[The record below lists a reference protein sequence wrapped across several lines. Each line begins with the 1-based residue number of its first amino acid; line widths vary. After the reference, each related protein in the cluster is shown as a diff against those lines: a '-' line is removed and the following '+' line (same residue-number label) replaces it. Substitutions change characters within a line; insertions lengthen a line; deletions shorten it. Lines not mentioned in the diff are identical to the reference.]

1 MLAVDDDLV
10 ALGFQERVEDLD
22 AVAELHFAVCD
33 HVQIHSRDEV
43 DDARIVV
50 DRGED
55 GLQAAFLYVQVVQV
69 ERQLIVHREY
79 GEVDDRAL
87 VGQQLRQQRSG
98 GGNAGNVEDHVVAA
112 AVCDLHRAFF

>member
-98 GGNAGNVEDHVVAA
+98 GGNAAE
-112 AVCDLHRAFF
+112 